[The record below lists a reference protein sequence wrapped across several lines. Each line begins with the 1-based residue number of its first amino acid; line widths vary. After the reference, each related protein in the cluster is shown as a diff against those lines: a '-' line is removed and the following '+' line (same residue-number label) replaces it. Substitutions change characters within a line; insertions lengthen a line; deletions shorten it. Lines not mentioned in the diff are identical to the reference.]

1 MSTVRFARLPHT
13 RVRKFAR
20 PGRRLPLHKIGFHFA
35 LLVLFYMLATAE
47 ADAQW
52 VPGYT
57 YKSKITLNG
66 SQICGAGT
74 HTNFPVLVQL
84 TANFLK
90 TAPTGLVANAN
101 GYDIIFTAADQTTIL
116 SHQVDYYNS
125 AAGTYSAWVNIP
137 TLAGGADTDIYMYY
151 GNAGIVADPST
162 TAVWNANYRTVYH
175 FENNSFA
182 DATVNAINAT
192 DNGSANT
199 TAKIGEGRDLDGV
212 DDYIQSA
219 SNDLATENNFS
230 LSAWFKADATTPGH
244 ILWQGLGS
252 ENGWGN
258 GVGGAQEMNV
268 SMGTCCPGSLA
279 QNDNLSFFLGDR
291 EEQASTDG
299 MTAETPFTNTTD
311 WQHVVA
317 TISNL
322 DTSPV
327 AQLFLNGTLVATNTG
342 VTGTITA
349 RNLWNTNLRIGRPG
363 AASRFFN
370 GQVDEVRV
378 ANTVHSADWICT
390 EYNNQNTP
398 SAFISLT
405 LHAPVLASMEATAL
419 SVAEDA
425 GDVAVTS
432 SLAATDW
439 DNATAQGAT
448 IRITS
453 NYVNGEDVLA
463 FTNAFGITGTFN
475 AGTGTLTL
483 AGSAPVA
490 DYQAALR
497 TITYQNTNTGNPS
510 TLARTVSFQLNDG
523 NANSVAVTRNINIT
537 TSNDAPVL
545 ANVEAAPLAYT
556 EGQGAAALSASI
568 TVADVDNAN
577 MTSATVQ
584 ITGNYLTGQDVLAFT
599 PSMGITSAFAA
610 GSGTLTLSGS
620 SSVANY
626 QTALRSVTYSNG
638 SATPSTLTRTVTFR
652 INDGTANSNTVTR
665 DISVT
670 AVNNPPGLAAMEV
683 GALTFAEGAASI
695 QITNATTIADPDNTT
710 ISSATVQVTGN
721 YLDTE
726 DVLSFTNTASITG
739 SYDATTGTLTL
750 TGVTTLANYQSAL
763 RAVRYQ
769 NTNTGNPSNLARS
782 ISFRV
787 NDGASWS
794 NSVARNINITPLN
807 DAPVLANIEPA
818 AMAYSE
824 GQAATAI
831 TASLTVTDVDNAN
844 LSSATVQIT
853 AGFSSGQDVLAFAG
867 MPGITG
873 SFIGSTLTLS
883 GLATVADYQAALQLV
898 TYRNSNNNN
907 PSAATRTIT
916 FRVNDGAANSN
927 TVSRN
932 ITFTAVNDAPVLAAT
947 ESMAATFTEGAAAL
961 QVTGATT
968 AVDVDSNI
976 TGATIQIT
984 GNYVSTEDVLTY
996 VAVAGIT
1003 GTFDALTGTMTLS
1016 GAVAASSYQNAIRNI
1031 RYQNT
1036 NINNPSTL
1044 QRTVSFTLTDGID
1057 NSNTV
1062 ARNINVNGT
1071 NDAPVL
1077 AGIESTALAY
1087 TEDDAPTAITS
1098 SLTVTDV
1105 DLTNLASATV
1115 QLTTN
1120 YANGQD
1126 VLAFVPANGITATF
1140 TAGTGTLTLTGPASI
1155 ANFEA
1160 ALRSVTYE
1168 NTNHFNP
1175 SVLTRTVVFR
1185 INDGTANSNTQ
1196 TRTITLTPVDDAP
1209 VLAAIEATS
1218 LAYAEGMAATSVTAS
1233 TTAADDNSN
1242 LTGAVIKITTNFV
1255 NTEDV
1260 LSFNNTASITGT
1272 WDATSGTLT
1281 LTGTTTVANY
1291 QSALRAVRYRNTN
1304 NATPSPVTR
1313 TVSYAVSDGTFAS
1326 NTVTRNITVT
1336 PVNDAPTAVAD
1347 PVSVI
1352 EETTLD
1358 IFPLTND
1365 TDIDDAIDPTSV
1377 TLIATPANGTA
1388 TLDAATGKI
1397 TYVPNAN
1404 FSGTNTITYT
1414 VKDMTGATSNVG
1426 TITITVNN
1434 INDAPTFTKGGDVT
1448 IVEDAGAQIIPGWAT
1463 AMNDGDPFTSQ
1474 SLTFVISSDNSALFS
1489 AGPSINSST
1498 GQLTFTTAT
1507 NKNGVANVTV
1517 SLRDNGS
1524 STAPNVNISAPQTF
1538 VITVYTVNDAPVA
1551 VADFYSTSSNT
1562 ALSSNAQANDTDP
1575 EGDTKIY
1582 SATPA
1587 VPPAHGTV
1595 VIQPT
1600 GTFTYTPD
1608 GSFTGTDTFTY
1619 EVCDDGNDNGVPASR
1634 CSTAQVTVTIN
1645 PPNAIYNIVGNNSI
1659 QLSSHCFI
1667 LTKALNNQ
1675 QGAVWNRFPLDLRYS
1690 FELNFDAMFSD
1701 TLDVHDDGADGIV
1714 FTLQRDDT
1722 PPPLNTPGSPIDAR
1736 GSVGEYLGI
1745 GGVSPSLGIEVDT
1758 YQNAGEPAFDHIA
1771 ISRDGSVYNI
1781 VSAPVPAKEDGTG
1794 PLNIE
1799 DGLTHTVRIFWDR
1812 PASTLR
1818 VYFDGVERTRYTADI
1833 ATDIF
1838 AGDPTNIYWGFSS
1851 STGGKNNYQAVC
1863 GIDMGVINE
1872 VPLTTADVGAVNEDA
1887 VLTGA
1892 GLMANDSDPEQG
1904 TLVVTA
1910 ETKATPHGTVTLR
1923 SNGAYVYTPNKDYTG
1938 TDTFTYQVCDNFSTA
1953 GCSTG
1958 TVTLT
1963 IDPVND
1969 APTTIDDAPVIAEES
1984 PVTVDV
1990 LANDIDIDDAID
2002 ITTVALVAHPSHGT
2016 ASVDAVTG
2024 EVRYTPAADFFGTDS
2039 FTYTVKDGAGATSN
2053 TATVTITV
2061 TPVNDAPVAVA
2072 DVWEV
2077 IEDTQTQI
2085 AVLSNDGD
2093 IDSSLDPA
2101 SVAIVTNPLN
2111 GTVTVNMAT
2120 GAVVYTPATAYLGA
2134 DSFTYTVNDVQ
2145 GLTSNTVTVTISVV
2159 PPNRPPVAVNDGPVS
2174 HASVLSLTID
2184 VLSNDSD
2191 VDNANDELT
2200 IISVTQPAVGLV
2212 TIDGRQLIYQPA
2224 GTESGTITFTYT
2236 IADPEGLTSTATV
2249 TIAYTYMPLAVSQ
2262 GFSPNGDNN
2271 NDYWYIRSIESFPQ
2285 NSLKVFDRWGI
2296 LVYQSQHYDNVSV
2309 VWNGRSNTGQQ
2320 SGNLLDQGT
2329 YFYLIDL
2336 GDESKKISG
2345 YVVIVH

>member
-1 MSTVRFARLPHT
+1 
-13 RVRKFAR
+13 VRKFAR
-20 PGRRLPLHKIGFHFA
+20 PGRRLPLHKIGFYFA
-35 LLVLFYMLATAE
+35 LLVLFYLLATAE

-52 VPGYT
+52 VSGYT

-66 SQICGAGT
+66 SQICGTGT
-74 HTNFPVLVQL
+74 HTNFPVLIQL

-90 TAPTGLVANAN
+90 TAPTGLVTSTN

-116 SHQVDYYNS
+116 SHQLDYYNS
-125 AAGTYSAWVNIP
+125 ATGTYSAWVNVP
-137 TLAGGADTDIYMYY
+137 SLTGGADTDVYMYY
-151 GNAGIVADPST
+151 GNASVVADQSST
-162 TAVWNANYRTVYH
+162 ATWNASYRTVYH

-182 DATVNAINAT
+182 DATANAINAT
-192 DNGSANT
+192 DNGSANIA
-199 TAKIGEGRDLDGV
+199 AKIGEGRDLDGV
-212 DDYIQSA
+212 SAYIQSA
-219 SNDLATENNFS
+219 SNDLATANNFT

-268 SMGTCCPGSLA
+268 SMGTCCPAGA
-279 QNDNLSFFLGDR
+279 TQNNELSFFLGDR
-291 EEQASTDG
+291 EEQSSPDG
-299 MTAETPFTNTTD
+299 MTAETPFTNTTN

-317 TISNL
+317 TMSNL

-327 AQLFLNGTLVATNTG
+327 AQLFLNGALIATNTG
-342 VTGTITA
+342 VTGPITA

-363 AASRFFN
+363 AATRFFN

-378 ANTVHSADWICT
+378 ANTVRSADWICT

-398 SAFISLT
+398 SAFVSLT
-405 LHAPVLASMEATAL
+405 LHAPVLAAIEGAAL
-419 SVAEDA
+419 SFAEDA
-425 GDVAVTS
+425 AASAITS
-432 SLAATDW
+432 TLAASDW
-439 DNATAQGAT
+439 DDALAQGAT
-448 IRITS
+448 IQITS
-453 NYVNGEDVLA
+453 NYVNGEDVLS

-483 AGSAPVA
+483 AGSATVA

-497 TITYQNTNTGNPS
+497 TVAYQNTNTGNPS
-510 TLARTVSFQLNDG
+510 TLARTVSFRLNDG
-523 NANSVAVTRNINIT
+523 NANSAAVTRNINVT

-545 ANVEAAPLAYT
+545 ANIEAAALAFS
-556 EGQGAAALSASI
+556 EGQGATAVSASL
-568 TVADVDNAN
+568 TASDVDNAN
-577 MTSATVQ
+577 LTSATVQ
-584 ITGNYLTGQDVLAFT
+584 ITGNYSTGQDVLVFT
-599 PSMGITSAFAA
+599 AAMGITSSFAA
-610 GSGTLTLSGS
+610 VTGTLTLSGS

-626 QTALRSVTYSNG
+626 QTALRSVTYNNS
-638 SATPSTLTRTVTFR
+638 SPTPSTLTRTVTFR
-652 INDGTANSNTVTR
+652 INDGALNSNTVTR

-670 AVNNPPGLAAMEV
+670 AVNTPPALAAMEV
-683 GALTFAEGAASI
+683 SALTFTEGAASI
-695 QITNATTIADPDNTT
+695 QITNATTVVDLDNTT
-710 ISSATVQVTGN
+710 ITGATVQVTGN
-721 YLDTE
+721 YLGTE
-726 DVLSFTNTASITG
+726 DVLSFTNAFGITG
-739 SYDATTGTLTL
+739 AYDATTGTMTL
-750 TGVTTLANYQSAL
+750 TGVTTLGNYQSAL

-769 NTNTGNPSNLARS
+769 NTNPDNPSSVARTVT
-782 ISFRV
+782 FRV

-794 NSVARNINITPLN
+794 NTVTRNINITPVN
-807 DAPVLANIEPA
+807 DAPVLANIELVA
-818 AMAYSE
+818 LAYSE
-824 GQAATAI
+824 GQAATNI
-831 TASLTVTDVDNAN
+831 TASITTTDVDNAN
-844 LSSATVQIT
+844 LSSATIQIT

-873 SFIGSTLTLS
+873 SFSGSTLTLT
-883 GLATVADYQAALQLV
+883 GVATVADYQAALQLV

-907 PSAATRTIT
+907 PSAVTRTVT

-932 ITFTAVNDAPVLAAT
+932 IAFTAVNDAPVLAST
-947 ESMAATFTEGAAAL
+947 ESTAATFTEGGSVL
-961 QVTGATT
+961 QVTNTT
-968 AVDVDSNI
+968 TVVDVDSNV

-984 GNYVSTEDVLTY
+984 GNYLSTEDVLTY
-996 VAVAGIT
+996 VAVPGIT
-1003 GTFDALTGTMTLS
+1003 GTFDVTTGTMTLA
-1016 GAVAASSYQNAIRNI
+1016 GTAAASSYQTAIRNI

-1036 NINNPSTL
+1036 NVNNPSTL
-1044 QRTVSFTLTDGID
+1044 QRTVSFMVTDGID

-1077 AGIESTALAY
+1077 AGIEGTPVAY
-1087 TEDDAPTAITS
+1087 TENDAPTAITS
-1098 SLTVTDV
+1098 AITVTDV
-1105 DLTNLASATV
+1105 DLTNQASATV
-1115 QLTTN
+1115 QITTN

-1126 VLAFVPANGITATF
+1126 VLAFATANGISATF
-1140 TAGTGTLTLTGPASI
+1140 TAGTGVLTLTGSASI
-1155 ANFEA
+1155 ANYEA

-1185 INDGTANSNTQ
+1185 INDGTVNSNTV
-1196 TRTITLTPVDDAP
+1196 TRTITLAPVNDAP
-1209 VLAAIEATS
+1209 VLASIEGTS
-1218 LAYAEGMAATSVTAS
+1218 LAYSEGMAATSVTTT
-1233 TTAADDNSN
+1233 TTAADDSPT
-1242 LTGAVIKITTNFV
+1242 LTGAVVKITTNFV

-1260 LSFNNTASITGT
+1260 LSFTNTASITGA
-1272 WDATSGTLT
+1272 WDATTGTMT
-1281 LTGTTTVANY
+1281 LTGTTTVSNY
-1291 QSALRAVRYRNTN
+1291 QNALRVVRYRNTN

-1313 TVSYAVSDGTFAS
+1313 TVSYTVNDGTFNS
-1326 NTVTRNITVT
+1326 NTVTRNIAVT

-1347 PVSVI
+1347 PVSMN
-1352 EETTLD
+1352 EDTTLD

-1365 TDIDDAIDPTSV
+1365 TDVDDAIDPTSV
-1377 TLIATPANGTA
+1377 ILIATPANGTA
-1388 TLDAATGKI
+1388 TLDATTGKI

-1404 FSGTNTITYT
+1404 FSGTNVITYT

-1434 INDAPTFTKGGDVT
+1434 INDAPTFIKGADVT
-1448 IVEDAGAQIIPGWAT
+1448 TTEDAGAQTIPGWAT
-1463 AMNDGDPFTSQ
+1463 ALNDGDPFTTQ
-1474 SLTFVISSDNSALFS
+1474 SLSFVITSDNSALFS
-1489 AGPSINSST
+1489 SGPSISGST
-1498 GQLTFTTAT
+1498 GQLTFTTAN
-1507 NKNGVANVTV
+1507 NKNGIANVTV
-1517 SLRDNGS
+1517 ILKDNGS
-1524 STAPNVNISAPQTF
+1524 GTAPNINVSAPQTF
-1538 VITVYTVNDAPVA
+1538 VITVYSVNDAPVA

-1562 ALSSNAQANDTDP
+1562 ALSSNAQDNDSDP
-1575 EGDTKIY
+1575 EGNTRTY
-1582 SATPA
+1582 SPA
-1587 VPPAHGTV
+1587 PTVSPAHGTV

-1608 GSFTGTDTFTY
+1608 GSFTGTDTFSY
-1619 EVCDDGNDNGVPASR
+1619 EVCDNGTNNGVPAPL

-1645 PPNAIYNIVGNNSI
+1645 PPNAFYNIVGNNSI
-1659 QLSSHCFI
+1659 QLSTHCFI
-1667 LTKALNNQ
+1667 LTQALNNQ

-1701 TLDVHDDGADGIV
+1701 TLVVHDDGADGIV

-1781 VSAPVPAKEDGTG
+1781 VSAPVAAKEDGTG

-1818 VYFDGVERTRYTADI
+1818 VFFDGVERTTYTADI

-1838 AGDPTNIYWGFSS
+1838 GGDPTNIYWGFSS

-1863 GIDMGVINE
+1863 GIDMDIMNE
-1872 VPLTTADVGAVNEDA
+1872 MPVTTADLGSMNEDA
-1887 VLTGA
+1887 VLNGA

-1910 ETKATPHGTVTLR
+1910 ETKATAHGTVTI
-1923 SNGAYVYTPNKDYTG
+1923 SGNGAYTYTPNKDYTG
-1938 TDTFTYQVCDNFSTA
+1938 NDSFTYQVCDNFSTP
-1953 GCSTG
+1953 GCSIG

-1969 APTTIDDAPVIAEES
+1969 APTAFDDTPVAAEDTPMTI
-1984 PVTVDV
+1984 DV

-2002 ITTVALVAHPSHGT
+2002 ITTVAMVANPSHGT
-2016 ASVDAVTG
+2016 VSVNATTG
-2024 EVRYTPAADFFGTDS
+2024 EVMYTPAADFFGTDS
-2039 FTYTVKDGAGATSN
+2039 FTYSVKDGAGATSN

-2061 TPVNDAPVAVA
+2061 SPVNDAPVAVA
-2072 DVWEV
+2072 DVWEAV
-2077 IEDTQTQI
+2077 QATPTEI
-2085 AVLSNDGD
+2085 AVLNNDHD

-2101 SVAIVTNPLN
+2101 SVTLVTNPMN
-2111 GTVTVNMAT
+2111 GTVTVNTTTGVVIYTSAAT
-2120 GAVVYTPATAYLGA
+2120 YLGA

-2159 PPNRPPVAVNDGPVS
+2159 PPNQPPMAVDDGPVT
-2174 HASVLSLTID
+2174 HASVLPVTID

-2191 VDNANDELT
+2191 VDNTNDELT
-2200 IISVTQPAVGLV
+2200 IISVTQPAVGFV
-2212 TIDGRQLIYQPA
+2212 TLDGRQLIYQPA

-2236 IADPEGLTSTATV
+2236 IADPDGLTSTATV
-2249 TIAYTYMPLAVSQ
+2249 TIEYTYMPLTVSQ

-2271 NDYWYIRSIESFPQ
+2271 NDYWYIRSIESFPK

-2296 LVYQSQHYDNVSV
+2296 LVYQTQHYDNLSV
-2309 VWNGRSNTGQQ
+2309 AWNGRANTGQQ
-2320 SGNLLDQGT
+2320 SGSLVDQGT
-2329 YFYLIDL
+2329 YFYLLDL

>member
-1 MSTVRFARLPHT
+1 
-13 RVRKFAR
+13 
-20 PGRRLPLHKIGFHFA
+20 
-35 LLVLFYMLATAE
+35 LFYLLATAE

-66 SQICGAGT
+66 SQICGSGT

-90 TAPTGLVANAN
+90 TTPTGLVTNAN

-116 SHQVDYYNS
+116 SHQIDYYNS
-125 AAGTYSAWVNIP
+125 ATGTYSAWVNVP
-137 TLAGGADTDIYMYY
+137 SLTGGADTDIYMYY
-151 GNAGIVADPST
+151 GNAGIVTDQST
-162 TAVWNANYRTVYH
+162 TATWNANYRTVYH

-182 DATVNAINAT
+182 DATPNAINAT
-192 DNGSANT
+192 NNGSTNVA
-199 TAKIGEGRDLDGV
+199 AKIGEGRDLDGV
-212 DDYIQSA
+212 SNYIQSA
-219 SNDLATENNFS
+219 SNDLATANNFT
-230 LSAWFKADATTPGH
+230 LSAWFKADATTPSH

-268 SMGTCCPGSLA
+268 SMGTCCPGSVA

-291 EEQASTDG
+291 EEQSSPDG
-299 MTAETPFTNTTD
+299 MTAETPFANTTS

-317 TISNL
+317 TVSNL

-327 AQLFLNGTLVATNTG
+327 AQLFLNGALIATNTG
-342 VTGTITA
+342 VTGPITA
-349 RNLWNTNLRIGRPG
+349 RNLWDTNLRIGRPG
-363 AASRFFN
+363 AAARFFN

-378 ANTVHSADWICT
+378 ATTVRSADWICT

-405 LHAPVLASMEATAL
+405 LHAPVLASIEAAAL
-419 SVAEDA
+419 NVAEDA
-425 GDVAVTS
+425 APVGITS
-432 SLAATDW
+432 SLGATDW
-439 DNATAQGAT
+439 DNATSQGAT

-453 NYVNGEDVLA
+453 NYASSEDVLA

-483 AGSAPVA
+483 TGSATVA
-490 DYQAALR
+490 DYQTALR
-497 TITYQNTNTGNPS
+497 SVTYQNTNTGNPS
-510 TLARTVSFQLNDG
+510 TLTRTVSFQLNDG

-537 TSNDAPVL
+537 LSNDAPVL
-545 ANVEAAPLAYT
+545 ASVEVAPLAFS
-556 EGQGAAALSASI
+556 EGQGATAITASI
-568 TVADVDNAN
+568 TASDVDNAN
-577 MTSATVQ
+577 LTSATVQ
-584 ITGNYLTGQDVLAFT
+584 ITGNYATGQDVLAFT
-599 PSMGITSAFAA
+599 PAMGITSSFAA
-610 GSGTLTLSGS
+610 VSGTLTLSGS

-626 QTALRSVTYSNG
+626 QTALRSVRYNNG

-670 AVNNPPGLAAMEV
+670 AVNNAPVLAAMEA
-683 GALTFAEGAASI
+683 GALTFTEGASSI
-695 QITNATTIADPDNTT
+695 QITNATTVADADNTT

-721 YLDTE
+721 YLGTE
-726 DVLSFTNTASITG
+726 DVLSFANTASITG
-739 SYDATTGTLTL
+739 SYDGTTGTMTL

-769 NTNTGNPSNLARS
+769 NTNTDNPSNLART

-794 NSVARNINITPLN
+794 NIVTRNINITPVN
-807 DAPVLANIEPA
+807 DAPVLANIEA
-818 AMAYSE
+818 AALAYSE
-824 GQAATAI
+824 GQVATAVTASI
-831 TASLTVTDVDNAN
+831 TATDVDNAN
-844 LSSATVQIT
+844 LSSATIQIT

-867 MPGITG
+867 LPGITG
-873 SFIGSTLTLS
+873 SFSGSTLTLS
-883 GLATVADYQAALQLV
+883 GVATVADYQAALQLV

-907 PSAATRTIT
+907 PSALTRTVT
-916 FRVNDGAANSN
+916 FRVSDGALNSN

-932 ITFTAVNDAPVLAAT
+932 INFTAVNDAPVLAAI
-947 ESMAATFTEGAAAL
+947 ESAAATFTEGGAVL
-961 QVTGATT
+961 QVTNTTT

-976 TGATIQIT
+976 AGATIQIM
-984 GNYVSTEDVLTY
+984 GNYLSTEDVLTY
-996 VAVAGIT
+996 LPVAGIT
-1003 GTFDALTGTMTLS
+1003 GTFDVTTGTMTLV
-1016 GAVAASSYQNAIRNI
+1016 GTVAAATYQSAIRNI

-1036 NINNPSTL
+1036 NVNNPSTL
-1044 QRTVSFTLTDGID
+1044 QRTVSFTVTDGTD
-1057 NSNTV
+1057 VSNAVT
-1062 ARNINVNGT
+1062 RNITVNGT

-1077 AGIESTALAY
+1077 AGIEGTPVAY
-1087 TEDDAPTAITS
+1087 TEDDAPTVITS
-1098 SLTVTDV
+1098 AITVTDV
-1105 DLTNLASATV
+1105 DLTNQASATV

-1126 VLAFVPANGITATF
+1126 VLAFVAANGITAVF
-1140 TAGTGTLTLTGPASI
+1140 TAATGTLTLTGSASI
-1155 ANFEA
+1155 ANYEA

-1196 TRTITLTPVDDAP
+1196 TRTITLTPINDAP
-1209 VLAAIEATS
+1209 VLAAIEGTS
-1218 LAYAEGMAATSVTAS
+1218 LAYSEGMAATSVTAS
-1233 TTAADDNSN
+1233 TTAADDNPN
-1242 LTGAVIKITTNFV
+1242 LTGAVVKIAANFV

-1260 LSFNNTASITGT
+1260 LSFTNTASITGT
-1272 WDATSGTLT
+1272 WNATTGTMT

-1291 QSALRAVRYRNTN
+1291 QSALRSVRYRNSN

-1313 TVSYAVSDGTFAS
+1313 TVSYIVSDGAFNS
-1326 NTVTRNITVT
+1326 NTVTRDIAVT
-1336 PVNDAPTAVAD
+1336 PINDAPTAVAD
-1347 PVSVI
+1347 PVSVN

-1358 IFPLTND
+1358 IFPLAND
-1365 TDIDDAIDPTSV
+1365 TDVDDAIDPTSV

-1388 TLDAATGKI
+1388 TLDATTGKI

-1434 INDAPTFTKGGDVT
+1434 INDAPTFTKGADVT
-1448 IVEDAGAQIIPGWAT
+1448 IVEDAGAQTIPGWAT
-1463 AMNDGDPFTSQ
+1463 AMNDGDPFTTQ
-1474 SLTFVISSDNSALFS
+1474 SLTFVISSENSALFS
-1489 AGPSINSST
+1489 AGPSINSTT
-1498 GQLTFTTAT
+1498 GQLTFTTGT

-1538 VITVYTVNDAPVA
+1538 VITVYSVNDAPVA

-1562 ALSSNAQANDTDP
+1562 PLSSNAQANDTDP
-1575 EGDTKIY
+1575 EGNTKIY
-1582 SATPA
+1582 SATPFVA
-1587 VPPAHGTV
+1587 PAHGTV

-1608 GSFTGTDTFTY
+1608 GTYTGTDTFTY
-1619 EVCDDGNDNGVPASR
+1619 EVCDDGTDNGVPASR

-1659 QLSSHCFI
+1659 QLSTHCFI
-1667 LTKALNNQ
+1667 LTQALNNQ

-1690 FELNFDAMFSD
+1690 FELNFDVMFSD
-1701 TLDVHDDGADGIV
+1701 TAVVHDDGADGIV

-1781 VSAPVPAKEDGTG
+1781 VSPPVPAKEDGTG

-1818 VYFDGVERTRYTADI
+1818 VFFDGVERTSYTADI

-1863 GIDMGVINE
+1863 GIDMDIVNE
-1872 VPLTTADVGAVNEDA
+1872 VPVTTADVGNVNEDA
-1887 VLTGA
+1887 VLNGA

-1904 TLVVTA
+1904 ALVVTP
-1910 ETKATPHGTVTLR
+1910 ETKATAHGTVTIL
-1923 SNGAYVYTPNKDYTG
+1923 SNGTYTYTPNKDYTG
-1938 TDTFTYQVCDNFSTA
+1938 SDSFTYQVCDNFSTA

-1969 APTTIDDAPVIAEES
+1969 APTAVDDTPVTAEEAPVAIG
-1984 PVTVDV
+1984 V
-1990 LANDIDIDDAID
+1990 LANDTDIDDAID
-2002 ITTVALVAHPSHGT
+2002 VTTVTIVSNASHGT
-2016 ASVDAVTG
+2016 TSVDAVTG
-2024 EVRYTPAADFFGTDS
+2024 EVMYTPAADFFGTDS
-2039 FTYTVKDGAGATSN
+2039 FTYSVKDGAGATSN
-2053 TATVTITV
+2053 TATVTVTV

-2077 IEDTQTQI
+2077 IQATQTVI
-2085 AVLSNDGD
+2085 PVLDNDHD

-2101 SVAIVTNPLN
+2101 SVTIVTNPLN
-2111 GTVTVNMAT
+2111 GTVTVNPAT
-2120 GAVVYTPATAYLGA
+2120 GAVAYTSAATYLGA
-2134 DSFTYTVNDVQ
+2134 DSFTYTVNDTQ
-2145 GLTSNTVTVTISVV
+2145 GLTSNIVTVTLSVV
-2159 PPNRPPVAVNDGPVS
+2159 PPNRPPLAVDDGPVS
-2174 HASVLSLTID
+2174 HASVLSVTID

-2191 VDNANDELT
+2191 VDNTNDELT
-2200 IISVTQPAVGLV
+2200 IISVTQPSVGFV

-2224 GTESGTITFTYT
+2224 GTTSGTVTFTYT

-2249 TIAYTYMPLAVSQ
+2249 TIDYTYMPLAVSQ

-2271 NDYWYIRSIESFPQ
+2271 NDYWYIRSIEIFPQ

-2296 LVYQSQHYDNVSV
+2296 LVYQTQHYDNVSV

-2320 SGNLLDQGT
+2320 SGSLLDQGT
-2329 YFYLIDL
+2329 YFYLLDL